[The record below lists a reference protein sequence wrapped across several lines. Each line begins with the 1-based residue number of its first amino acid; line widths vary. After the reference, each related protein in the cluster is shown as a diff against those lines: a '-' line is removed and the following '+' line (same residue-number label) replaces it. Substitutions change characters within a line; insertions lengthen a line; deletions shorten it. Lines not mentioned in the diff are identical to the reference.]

1 MTDTATEELQ
11 RTLLNHIPHYAVLL
25 HNDEVHSMDFVV
37 ESLLKSVP
45 GLTQPEA
52 IAIMLETHQTGR
64 GHRLPVGAGGTLPRP
79 YPVFHAGLH
88 HRTGLAV
95 PDEDTVDVLCRP
107 EHPLEAILDSAI

>member
-45 GLTQPEA
+45 CLTQPEA

-64 GHRLPVGAGGTLPRP
+64 GV
-79 YPVFHAGLH
+79 VI
-88 HRTGLAV
+88 V
-95 PDEDTVDVLCRP
+95 C
-107 EHPLEAILDSAI
+107 PLEQAEHYRDRIRSFTLGCTIERA

>member
-11 RTLLNHIPHYAVLL
+11 RTLLDHIPHYAVLL

-52 IAIMLETHQTGR
+52 IAVMLEAHQTGR
-64 GHRLPVGAGGTLPRP
+64 GV
-79 YPVFHAGLH
+79 VI
-88 HRTGLAV
+88 V
-95 PDEDTVDVLCRP
+95 C
-107 EHPLEAILDSAI
+107 PLEQAEHYRDRILSFTLGCSIERA